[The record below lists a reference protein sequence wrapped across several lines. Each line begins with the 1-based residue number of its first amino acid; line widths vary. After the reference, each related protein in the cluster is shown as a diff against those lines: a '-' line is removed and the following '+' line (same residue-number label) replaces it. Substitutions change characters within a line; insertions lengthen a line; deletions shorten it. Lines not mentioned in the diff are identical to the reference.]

1 MALVWPWLL
10 SIDGVQSRGAS
21 PSGWALIPPLLL
33 AHRYCAPLG
42 GLTERSK
49 SSEPARYRL
58 CVFLCRGL
66 RCAPGKLFEWYTF
79 WHSRPIPLVCP
90 MQAWGIDPVS
100 RLPSRHHF
108 TSSGVVRR
116 RALPGDQP
124 FSHTH
129 SGVISPIQALLSRCC
144 DSLSPASSHRP
155 PATFITRCGGPGSL
169 SPLTR

>member
-1 MALVWPWLL
+1 MGTLSHTLVCPDVLAFCRGPIVWPWSL
-10 SIDGVQSRGAS
+10 SRWTGCNHGGMAPLVG
-21 PSGWALIPPLLL
+21 PCIPPLLL
-33 AHRYCAPLG
+33 AHRWCAPLG

-49 SSEPARYRL
+49 SSERARYCL

-66 RCAPGKLFEWYTF
+66 RCAPGKLFEWYTL

-90 MQAWGIDPVS
+90 VQAWGIDPVS

-108 TSSGVVRR
+108 TSFGVVRR

-129 SGVISPIQALLSRCC
+129 SGVISPIQALLSRW
-144 DSLSPASSHRP
+144 DKS
-155 PATFITRCGGPGSL
+155 
-169 SPLTR
+169 